1 MAEKEIDLRRLVI
14 KAFHMTDVEWGEHN
28 NITTDGHMTVSKEMI
43 DQLVAQD
50 DCIEKIDIQI
60 IKPGDHDRWTNTI
73 MDIIPISTKVLG
85 KLGEGI
91 THTITG
97 VYVMLT
103 GVDVNG
109 KQCHEFGSSEGNLK
123 EQLYLNR
130 AGTPG
135 DDDYIISF
143 DVTFA
148 AGMGQERH
156 GPFTAHRL
164 CDEFIQT
171 YRDKLKKFKGDKCTE
186 RHEYHDKVR
195 PGKKKVVII
204 RQVAGQ
210 GAMYDT
216 WMFPDEP
223 SGVEGGRSI
232 IDMGNMPVMITPIEY
247 RDGII
252 RSMQ

>member
-103 GVDVNG
+103 GVDVM
-109 KQCHEFGSSEGNLK
+109 
-123 EQLYLNR
+123 
-130 AGTPG
+130 
-135 DDDYIISF
+135 IISF
-143 DVTFA
+143 LLMLHLRPEWDRRDMDHLLRTDCVMNLF
-148 AGMGQERH
+148 RH
-156 GPFTAHRL
+156 T
-164 CDEFIQT
+164 
-171 YRDKLKKFKGDKCTE
+171 
-186 RHEYHDKVR
+186 
-195 PGKKKVVII
+195 
-204 RQVAGQ
+204 
-210 GAMYDT
+210 
-216 WMFPDEP
+216 
-223 SGVEGGRSI
+223 
-232 IDMGNMPVMITPIEY
+232 
-247 RDGII
+247 GIN
-252 RSMQ
+252 

>member
-109 KQCHEFGSSEGNLK
+109 KQCHEFGSSEGNL
-123 EQLYLNR
+123 LNTIILCNKLIDHLFADR
-130 AGTPG
+130 HMAIRCDIIVLTPFH
-135 DDDYIISF
+135 ICHMKCF
-143 DVTFA
+143 DHKA
-148 AGMGQERH
+148 
-156 GPFTAHRL
+156 
-164 CDEFIQT
+164 
-171 YRDKLKKFKGDKCTE
+171 
-186 RHEYHDKVR
+186 
-195 PGKKKVVII
+195 
-204 RQVAGQ
+204 
-210 GAMYDT
+210 
-216 WMFPDEP
+216 
-223 SGVEGGRSI
+223 S
-232 IDMGNMPVMITPIEY
+232 
-247 RDGII
+247 
-252 RSMQ
+252 

>member
-1 MAEKEIDLRRLVI
+1 
-14 KAFHMTDVEWGEHN
+14 MTDVEWGEHN

-109 KQCHEFGSSEGNLK
+109 KQCSRIWFIGRKSERTVIL
-123 EQLYLNR
+123 EPCRY
-130 AGTPG
+130 AG
-135 DDDYIISF
+135 
-143 DVTFA
+143 
-148 AGMGQERH
+148 R
-156 GPFTAHRL
+156 
-164 CDEFIQT
+164 
-171 YRDKLKKFKGDKCTE
+171 
-186 RHEYHDKVR
+186 
-195 PGKKKVVII
+195 
-204 RQVAGQ
+204 
-210 GAMYDT
+210 
-216 WMFPDEP
+216 
-223 SGVEGGRSI
+223 
-232 IDMGNMPVMITPIEY
+232 
-247 RDGII
+247 
-252 RSMQ
+252 

>member
-103 GVDVNG
+103 GVDEWKAVSRIWFIG
-109 KQCHEFGSSEGNLK
+109 RESE
-123 EQLYLNR
+123 R
-130 AGTPG
+130 T
-135 DDDYIISF
+135 
-143 DVTFA
+143 
-148 AGMGQERH
+148 
-156 GPFTAHRL
+156 
-164 CDEFIQT
+164 
-171 YRDKLKKFKGDKCTE
+171 
-186 RHEYHDKVR
+186 
-195 PGKKKVVII
+195 VIL
-204 RQVAGQ
+204 
-210 GAMYDT
+210 
-216 WMFPDEP
+216 EP
-223 SGVEGGRSI
+223 CRYTGR
-232 IDMGNMPVMITPIEY
+232 
-247 RDGII
+247 
-252 RSMQ
+252 

>member
-103 GVDVNG
+103 GVEWKAVSRIWFIG
-109 KQCHEFGSSEGNLK
+109 RESERTVILK
-123 EQLYLNR
+123 PCRY
-130 AGTPG
+130 T
-135 DDDYIISF
+135 
-143 DVTFA
+143 
-148 AGMGQERH
+148 
-156 GPFTAHRL
+156 
-164 CDEFIQT
+164 
-171 YRDKLKKFKGDKCTE
+171 
-186 RHEYHDKVR
+186 
-195 PGKKKVVII
+195 
-204 RQVAGQ
+204 
-210 GAMYDT
+210 
-216 WMFPDEP
+216 
-223 SGVEGGRSI
+223 GR
-232 IDMGNMPVMITPIEY
+232 
-247 RDGII
+247 
-252 RSMQ
+252 

>member
-109 KQCHEFGSSEGNLK
+109 KQCLLMLHLQPEWDRRDMDHLLRIDCVMNL
-123 EQLYLNR
+123 
-130 AGTPG
+130 
-135 DDDYIISF
+135 F
-143 DVTFA
+143 
-148 AGMGQERH
+148 RH
-156 GPFTAHRL
+156 
-164 CDEFIQT
+164 
-171 YRDKLKKFKGDKCTE
+171 TE
-186 RHEYHDKVR
+186 
-195 PGKKKVVII
+195 I
-204 RQVAGQ
+204 
-210 GAMYDT
+210 
-216 WMFPDEP
+216 
-223 SGVEGGRSI
+223 
-232 IDMGNMPVMITPIEY
+232 N
-247 RDGII
+247 
-252 RSMQ
+252 